1 MNQTQNSPEKKIV
14 IKKGIYIFSRLNL
27 ESLLS
32 YFKQARDCKLQS
44 VWIEKNL
51 YKCFVQAQKGK
62 SLNIQY
68 MKDACPT
75 SKQLSAQKRKNN
87 LTFCQSFPAVFK
99 LKYLAICNVV
109 SMTPTVRAEPKF
121 PNCPTSPPLLP
132 LGGENQKVKVQ
143 METKI
148 CILHPFSALE
158 KEKRGR

>member
-1 MNQTQNSPEKKIV
+1 MLQIFFLLEKNLGLSVHCEAKGVGWEQLSFIHEHKHQAGFWKMNQTQNSPEKKIV

-87 LTFCQSFPAVFK
+87 LTFC
-99 LKYLAICNVV
+99 
-109 SMTPTVRAEPKF
+109 
-121 PNCPTSPPLLP
+121 
-132 LGGENQKVKVQ
+132 
-143 METKI
+143 
-148 CILHPFSALE
+148 
-158 KEKRGR
+158 